1 MNSLCILM
9 ATYNG
14 EHHLKEQLETIK
26 SQSYRN
32 WDLLVS
38 DDGSTDATL
47 DLLDQFKDD
56 CEVQHSVKII
66 QGPKQGFV
74 ANFLSLVANSSSDAK
89 YFAFSDQD
97 DLWYDDKLQRAVDL
111 IEKEP
116 ENIPVLYC
124 SRTEVIFENSEFK
137 SFLSPLMQQSPSFN
151 NALVQSIAGGN
162 TMVFNRAARDSLLK
176 FRVDAEVAS
185 HDWWIYQVVT
195 GVGGKVIYDGR
206 PSLKYR
212 QHGGNLVG
220 ANRGVSALFD
230 RAVMFLNGRFKIYND
245 KNIQALLANRQ
256 YLTQECQQSLN
267 SFSLMKYGNIW
278 QRLNA
283 FFSSKIRRQGKVF
296 NIALCFGILFKKV

>member
-1 MNSLCILM
+1 M

>member
-26 SQSYRN
+26 SQSYGN

-74 ANFLSLVANSSSDAK
+74 ANFLSLVANSSGDAK

-111 IEKEP
+111 IEKEL

-124 SRTEVIFENSEFK
+124 SRTEVIFENSEIK

-176 FRVDAEVAS
+176 FGIDAQVAS
-185 HDWWIYQVVT
+185 HDWWIYQVIT

-230 RAVMFLNGRFKIYND
+230 RAVMFINGRFKIYND
-245 KNIQALLANRQ
+245 KNIQALLANRR
-256 YLTQECQQSLN
+256 YLTQECQKSLD
-267 SFSLMKYGNIW
+267 SFSVMKYGNVW
-278 QRLNA
+278 QRLDA
-283 FFSSKIRRQGKVF
+283 FFRSKIRRQGRVF

>member
-1 MNSLCILM
+1 M

-111 IEKEP
+111 IEKAP

>member
-1 MNSLCILM
+1 M

-26 SQSYRN
+26 SQFYRN

>member
-1 MNSLCILM
+1 M

-26 SQSYRN
+26 SQSYGN

-56 CEVQHSVKII
+56 CEVRHSVKII

-74 ANFLSLVANSSSDAK
+74 ANFLSLVANSSRDAK

-137 SFLSPLMQQSPSFN
+137 SFLSPLMQQRPSFN

>member
-1 MNSLCILM
+1 M

-162 TMVFNRAARDSLLK
+162 TMVFNRAARDTLLK
-176 FRVDAEVAS
+176 FGVDAEVAS

-212 QHGGNLVG
+212 QHAENLVG

-230 RAVMFLNGRFKIYND
+230 RAAMFLNGRFKIYND
-245 KNIQALLANRQ
+245 KNIQALLANRR
-256 YLTQECQQSLN
+256 YLTQECQQSLD
-267 SFSLMKYGNIW
+267 SFSVMKYGNVW

-283 FFSSKIRRQGKVF
+283 FFSSKIRRQGNVF

>member
-1 MNSLCILM
+1 M

-26 SQSYRN
+26 SQSYGN

-38 DDGSTDATL
+38 DDGSMDATL
-47 DLLDQFKDD
+47 DLLNQFKDD
-56 CEVQHSVKII
+56 CKGQHSVQII

-74 ANFLSLVANSSSDAK
+74 ANFLSLVANSSSNAK

-97 DLWYDDKLQRAVDL
+97 DLWYEDKLQRAVDL

-137 SFLSPLMQQSPSFN
+137 SFLSPLMQQRPSFN

-162 TMVFNRAARDSLLK
+162 TMVFNRAVRDSLLK
-176 FRVDAEVAS
+176 FGVDAKVAS

-212 QHGGNLVG
+212 QHGENLVG